1 VKVTS
6 GSRLFNGINALIMTL
21 VVLFT
26 LYPFV
31 YLIAQSFSSE
41 AAVYGGKVTFYPVE
55 FTTLTYKVI
64 LSKPDFFQYYGNT
77 ILYAVVGT
85 LIAVSATAVMAYP
98 LSKEKLR
105 LNKFFIPF
113 VLFTMYFGGGLIPNY
128 ILVAKTLDM
137 RNTIWALV
145 IPGAISAFNVILMK
159 TFFSSLPNELEESA
173 KVDGLDVYG
182 IFLRITLPLS
192 KPILATMLLF
202 VIVGI
207 WNSWFDASLYLQSK
221 EKWPVALYVKSK
233 QSWRVPFFFGNFIE
247 TAISPAELG
256 ASAEQ
261 TTQIAATV
269 KSAAMVLTSLPM
281 ICIYPF
287 VQKYFVQGMM
297 IGAVKG

>member
-1 VKVTS
+1 MKATP
-6 GSRLFNGINALIMTL
+6 GSRIFNGVNALIMTV

-31 YLIAQSFSSE
+31 YLVAQSFSSE
-41 AAVYGGKVTFYPVE
+41 AAVYAGKVTFYPVD
-55 FTTLTYKVI
+55 FTTLTYNVI
-64 LSKPDFFQYYGNT
+64 LSKPDFFRYYGNT

-192 KPILATMLLF
+192 KPILATMLMF
-202 VIVGI
+202 VVVGI

-221 EKWPVALYVKSK
+221 EKWPVALYLRQV
-233 QSWRVPFFFGNFIE
+233 IE

>member
-1 VKVTS
+1 M
-6 GSRLFNGINALIMTL
+6 IL

-31 YLIAQSFSSE
+31 YLVAQSFSSE
-41 AAVYGGKVTFYPVE
+41 AAIYAGKVTIFPVE
-55 FTTLTYKVI
+55 FTTKTYEVI
-64 LSKPDFFQYYGNT
+64 LSKPDFFRYYWNT
-77 ILYAVVGT
+77 IVYSVLGT
-85 LIAVSATAVMAYP
+85 FIAVAATAVMSYP

-137 RNTIWALV
+137 RDTIWAIV

-159 TFFSSLPNELEESA
+159 TFFAGIPNELEEA
-173 KVDGLDVYG
+173 GRVDGLGVFG
-182 IFLRITLPLS
+182 IFMRIILPLS
-192 KPILATMLLF
+192 KPILVTIMLF
-202 VIVGI
+202 VIVGM
-207 WNSWFDASLYLQSK
+207 WNNWFGPSLYLQSK
-221 EKWPVALYVKSK
+221 EKWPVALYLK
-233 QSWRVPFFFGNFIE
+233 QIIDNAV
-247 TAISPAELG
+247 SPTEIG
-256 ASAEQ
+256 ASSEQ
-261 TTQIAATV
+261 ASQIAASV
-269 KSAAMVLTSLPM
+269 KSTAMVLTSLPI

>member
-1 VKVTS
+1 MKVTS

-221 EKWPVALYVKSK
+221 EKWPVALYLRQV
-233 QSWRVPFFFGNFIE
+233 IE

>member
-1 VKVTS
+1 MKTTS

-41 AAVYGGKVTFYPVE
+41 AAVYGGKVSFYPVD
-55 FTTLTYKVI
+55 FTTLTYQVI
-64 LSKPDFFQYYGNT
+64 LSKPDFFRYYGNT
-77 ILYAVVGT
+77 ILYAAVGT
-85 LIAVSATAVMAYP
+85 LISVSATAIMAYP

-128 ILVAKTLDM
+128 ILVAKTMDM

-192 KPILATMLLF
+192 KPILATMILF
-202 VIVGI
+202 AIVGY

-221 EKWPVALYVKSK
+221 EKWPVALYLRQV
-233 QSWRVPFFFGNFIE
+233 IE

-269 KSAAMVLTSLPM
+269 KSAAMVLTSLPI

>member
-1 VKVTS
+1 MPIVKATP
-6 GSRLFNGINALIMTL
+6 GSRIFNGVNALIMTV

-31 YLIAQSFSSE
+31 YLVAQSFSSE
-41 AAVYGGKVTFYPVE
+41 AAVYAGKVTFYPVD
-55 FTTLTYKVI
+55 FTTLTYNVI
-64 LSKPDFFQYYGNT
+64 LSKPDFFRYYGNT

-192 KPILATMLLF
+192 KPILATMLMF
-202 VIVGI
+202 VVVGI

-221 EKWPVALYVKSK
+221 EKWPVALYLRQV
-233 QSWRVPFFFGNFIE
+233 IE

>member
-1 VKVTS
+1 MKATS

-41 AAVYGGKVTFYPVE
+41 AAVYGGKVSFYPVD
-55 FTTLTYKVI
+55 FTTLTYQVI
-64 LSKPDFFQYYGNT
+64 LSKPDFFRYYGNT
-77 ILYAVVGT
+77 ILYAAVGT
-85 LIAVSATAVMAYP
+85 LISVSATAIMAYP

-128 ILVAKTLDM
+128 ILVAKTMDM

-173 KVDGLDVYG
+173 KVEGLDVFG

-192 KPILATMLLF
+192 KPILATMILF
-202 VIVGI
+202 AIVGY

-221 EKWPVALYVKSK
+221 EKWPVALYLRQV
-233 QSWRVPFFFGNFIE
+233 IE

-269 KSAAMVLTSLPM
+269 KSTAMVLTSLPI